1 MDEKNELNDIIL
13 DKNGGVNKNKKIILA
28 SAVFGVVLIGV
39 VLVMSNISSDG
50 TNNLPKPVSIDEQKV
65 ETIQDSS
72 SKSSDSSLFEEVEV
86 IEEEPIYDNKLDLI
100 AQKLKQ
106 ESQEEVVKK
115 EIQTIP
121 NPKPKHI
128 SVKKDTVKHK
138 EVAKVEKTHS
148 VKKHIAKKY
157 YVQVG
162 SFSKYEPNKKFLKS
176 ITDRGFNYKYHK
188 VNVNSQVL
196 NKILIG
202 PFRSEKDARVA
213 LKTIRKH
220 IEAGAFL
227 TKI

>member
-39 VLVMSNISSDG
+39 VLIMSNISSDG
-50 TNNLPKPVSIDEQKV
+50 TDNLPKPVSIDEQKAK
-65 ETIQDSS
+65 TIQDSS
-72 SKSSDSSLFEEVEV
+72 SKSSSSLFEEVEV
-86 IEEEPIYDNKLDLI
+86 IEEEPAYDSKLDLI

-106 ESQEEVVKK
+106 ESQEEVVEK
-115 EIQTIP
+115 EVIDNPIP
-121 NPKPKHI
+121 SMDT

-138 EVAKVEKTHS
+138 EVAKIKKTHN

-176 ITDRGFNYKYHK
+176 ITDRGFNYKYYK

>member
-1 MDEKNELNDIIL
+1 MNKAELIDAVTAKTGL
-13 DKNGGVNKNKKIILA
+13 SKK
-28 SAVFGVVLIGV
+28 
-39 VLVMSNISSDG
+39 D
-50 TNNLPKPVSIDEQKV
+50 TK
-65 ETIQDSS
+65 ETI
-72 SKSSDSSLFEEVEV
+72 EAT
-86 IEEEPIYDNKLDLI
+86 I
-100 AQKLKQ
+100 AAITETL
-106 ESQEEVVKK
+106 
-115 EIQTIP
+115 
-121 NPKPKHI
+121 
-128 SVKKDTVKHK
+128 VKKDTVKHK
-138 EVAKVEKTHS
+138 EVAKIKKTHN

-176 ITDRGFNYKYHK
+176 ITDRGFNYKYYK